1 MNYNDA
7 LKVISQ
13 KQSLGI
19 KPGLDRIL
27 KLLDFMGNPQDNL
40 KIIHIA
46 GTNGKGTVSAT
57 IADCLC
63 KAGYKTGLFTSPWVI
78 DYTEQIQINGSF
90 IPGDIL
96 ASYVEQYK
104 DFDVTE
110 FELLT
115 SIMYKYFS
123 DEKVD
128 YAVIECGMGG
138 KGDATNV
145 EKNNVSLITSVSLDH
160 TKFLGNTVE
169 EIAAEK
175 SGIIRPNSKC
185 VLYPNKACEKVF
197 ETACKKQNTLLI
209 KVEECD
215 DYRLNNLATVNHL
228 LSVLDTPEKLISK
241 ALVRLPARKE
251 KLGNVL
257 LDGGHNMNSALT
269 LSPLLGDSEVAVM
282 GMMADKDVEGY
293 MSLIAPHC
301 KTIITTTPDNPRSMQ
316 SDKLAEIAKKY
327 CNDVLPVSE
336 PEKAVKFA
344 KEQGLTLVCGSF
356 FLARQVR
363 KDLI

>member
-1 MNYNDA
+1 MNYIDA
-7 LKVISQ
+7 LKVISE

-27 KLLDFMGNPQDNL
+27 KLLDYMGNPQNKI

-46 GTNGKGTVSAT
+46 GTNGKGTISAT

-63 KAGYKTGLFTSPWVI
+63 SAGYKTGLFTSPWVI
-78 DYTEQIQINGSF
+78 DYREQIQIDGKF
-90 IPGDIL
+90 IPKKIFADYI
-96 ASYVEQYK
+96 EKYK

-115 SIMYKYFS
+115 AIMYKYFC
-123 DEKVD
+123 DENVD
-128 YAVIECGMGG
+128 YAVVECGMGG

-145 EKNNVSLITSVSLDH
+145 EVKNISVITSVSMDH
-160 TKFLGNTVE
+160 TKFLGSTVE
-169 EIAAEK
+169 AIAAQK

-185 VLYPNKACEKVF
+185 VLYPNTECQRVF
-197 ETACKKQNTLLI
+197 EDVCGKLNTALV
-209 KVEECD
+209 KVED
-215 DYRLNNLATVNHL
+215 LGNYRANNLETVNKL
-228 LSVLDTPEKLISK
+228 LSLLDTKTKLYANK
-241 ALVRLPARKE
+241 LAKLPARKE

-257 LDGGHNMNSALT
+257 LDGGHNINSALT
-269 LSPLLGDSEVAVM
+269 LVPFLGNGETAVI

-293 MSLIAPHC
+293 LSLIAPHC
-301 KTIITTTPDNPRSMQ
+301 KTIITTTPDNPRSMPCNQ
-316 SDKLAEIAKKY
+316 LADIAKKY
-327 CNDVLPVSE
+327 CKNVIPISQ
-336 PEKAVKFA
+336 PEKAVETA
-344 KEQGLTLVCGSF
+344 KNEGLTLVCGSF

>member
-1 MNYNDA
+1 MNYNEA

-27 KLLDFMGNPQDNL
+27 KLLDFMGNPQDNI

-57 IADCLC
+57 IAECLYR
-63 KAGYKTGLFTSPWVI
+63 AGYKTGLFTSPWVV
-78 DYTEQIQINGSF
+78 DYTEQIQINGNF
-90 IPGDIL
+90 IPKNVLSD
-96 ASYVEQYK
+96 YVEKYK

-128 YAVIECGMGG
+128 YAVVECGMGG

-145 EKNNVSLITSVSLDH
+145 EKNNVSVITSVALDH
-160 TKFLGNTVE
+160 TKFLGSTVE

-175 SGIIRPNSKC
+175 SGIIRPDSKC
-185 VLYPNKACEKVF
+185 VLYPNKSCEKVF
-197 ETACKKQNTLLI
+197 ETVCSKLNTELI
-209 KVEECD
+209 KVEECN
-215 DYRLNNLATVNHL
+215 DYRLDNLSTVNHL
-228 LSVLDTPEKLISK
+228 LSVLDTPEKLTAK
-241 ALVRLPARKE
+241 NLVRLPARKE
-251 KLGNVL
+251 KLRNVL
-257 LDGGHNMNSALT
+257 LDGGHNINSALT
-269 LSPLLGDSEVAVM
+269 LVTMLSKDEVAVM

-293 MSLIAPHC
+293 MKLIAPHC
-301 KTIITTTPDNPRSMQ
+301 KTIITTTPDNPRSMPCEQ
-316 SDKLAEIAKKY
+316 LAEIAKKY
-327 CNDVLPVSE
+327 CKKVLPVSQ
-336 PEKAVKFA
+336 PEKAVKIA